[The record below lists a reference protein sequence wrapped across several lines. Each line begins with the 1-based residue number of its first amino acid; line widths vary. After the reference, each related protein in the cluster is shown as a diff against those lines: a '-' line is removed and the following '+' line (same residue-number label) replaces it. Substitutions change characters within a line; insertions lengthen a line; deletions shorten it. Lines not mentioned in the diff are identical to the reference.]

1 MSRNHQYS
9 SWGRTRR
16 PKNILG
22 PDGTIITG
30 VAAGSMRTSPTA
42 ASSQDITVPI
52 TAVSYTAGSR
62 GIQFQ
67 TTSNDLDALL
77 GSGGLSTVG
86 FNSLIDGLEMQIVSA
101 NNAAPNPG
109 ATVTLLLPEH
119 LTPSDLRTLVTP
131 VVGSLR
137 RRSTIGHRTE
147 NAKFLHI
154 WLQDGDAN
162 GNTVTVYG
170 YNYAFGRWAPLK
182 VPVGFDTGDAEI
194 ADAVGGDVLAVA
206 DPVAA
211 STIESSYVNA
221 VFTPNATAAH
231 YILPISGIDKVYF
244 FCNADQADVQVSAAI
259 NTF

>member
-1 MSRNHQYS
+1 MARNHQYS

-30 VAAGSMRTSPTA
+30 TGGGPMRTDPAA
-42 ASSQDITVPI
+42 ASSLDISVDI
-52 TAVSYTAGSR
+52 TAVSHTPGSR

-67 TTSNDLDALL
+67 TTSNDLDSLI

-86 FNSLIDGLEMQIVSA
+86 FNSLIDGLDLQIVSSD
-101 NNAAPNPG
+101 NTAPNPG

-119 LTPSDLRTLVTP
+119 LTPSDLRTLETP
-131 VVGSLR
+131 VSGQLR
-137 RRSTIGHRTE
+137 RRSRIGYKTE

-154 WLQDGDAN
+154 WLQDANAN

-194 ADAVGGDVLAVA
+194 ADVAGGDVVGVA
-206 DPVAA
+206 AAVAA

-244 FCNADQADVQVSAAI
+244 FCNANQADVQVSAAI